1 MQHIQLHSRYS
12 ILLARHLTFL
22 MVMVGRPG
30 LHLCFFFPLQ
40 PRCVFLQISSGM
52 FAALVASEQSAVLWC
67 KQSGCVFAVPGRM
80 NAVCTQQITGQKL
93 SPPACLAREQLIML
107 LKQK

>member
-1 MQHIQLHSRYS
+1 
-12 ILLARHLTFL
+12 
-22 MVMVGRPG
+22 
-30 LHLCFFFPLQ
+30 
-40 PRCVFLQISSGM
+40 M

-93 SPPACLAREQLIML
+93 SPPCVFGEGTAYYVVETKIEN
-107 LKQK
+107 KSKEVK